1 MIEIRNSLNVILSY
15 CLKPEDPGYNGI
27 AKVFHAKRKL
37 FNTKHATT
45 NKLVSKVNFSFIHVS
60 LFSHK
65 GRYVRIFTFWHASG
79 NLITKNEKTKFSFV
93 TICHDV
99 DFIVGKLKGIRQLNA
114 IIM

>member
-1 MIEIRNSLNVILSY
+1 MIEIRNILNAIVSY
-15 CLKPEDPGYNGI
+15 CLKPEHPGYNGI

-65 GRYVRIFTFWHASG
+65 RKAR
-79 NLITKNEKTKFSFV
+79 
-93 TICHDV
+93 
-99 DFIVGKLKGIRQLNA
+99 
-114 IIM
+114 